1 MRLYF
6 YNGQSTN
13 YSVTQDGRVMNNN
26 TNCYLKGQK
35 NKTNGYWSVNITV
48 PGDKKRLYI
57 HRMVAETFKPN
68 PNSKYL
74 EVNHIDGDKDNNHID
89 NLEWLTPI
97 ENKEHAK
104 ENNLN
109 SSKRVYCFD
118 DNLKL
123 VVSYRSIMDA
133 YRITGHSTAQIS
145 SACNMEP
152 KVKSYGYYWSFNE
165 NPTFSIKVVGS
176 GKEKPVCQYDLN
188 GVLLNVYPSMSEAA
202 RQLNCARNH
211 IGSACNGRIK
221 SYKGFIWKYQDKD
234 IV

>member
-13 YSVTQDGRVMNNN
+13 YSVTQDGTVINNN
-26 TNCYLKGQK
+26 TNYTLKGQK
-35 NKTNGYWSVNITV
+35 NKVNGYWSVNITV

-68 PNSKYL
+68 PNSKNL
-74 EVNHIDGDKDNNHID
+74 EVNHIDGNKDNNHID
-89 NLEWLTPI
+89 NLEWVTSA
-97 ENKEHAK
+97 ENKQHAR

-109 SSKRVYCFD
+109 SSKPVYCFD
-118 DNLKL
+118 DDLNL

-133 YRITGHSTAQIS
+133 YRVTGYSTAQIS

-152 KVKSYGYYWSFNE
+152 KVKSYNYYWSFDS
-165 NPTFSIKVVGS
+165 NPNFTIKKISS
-176 GKEKPVCQYDLN
+176 GKEKPVLQYDLN
-188 GVLLNVYPSMSEAA
+188 GNLLNEYPSMSEAA
-202 RQLNCARNH
+202 RQLQCSRTH

-221 SYKGFIWKYQDKD
+221 SYKGYIWKYKNKD